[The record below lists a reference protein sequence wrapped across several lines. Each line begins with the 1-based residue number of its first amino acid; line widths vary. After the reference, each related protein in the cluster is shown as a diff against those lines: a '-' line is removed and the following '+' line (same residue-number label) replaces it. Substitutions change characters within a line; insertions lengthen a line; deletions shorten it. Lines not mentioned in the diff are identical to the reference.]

1 MKVARLNRL
10 NRFLLV
16 LIFLGIVSILLKEK
30 EGFGNAITS
39 SLDEVYD
46 GAILKHFVTNPTP
59 HKDFAKTLKEKRGKI
74 EKRNLLK
81 SFKET
86 TNNVRYLSIPCD
98 DSKYDGGICKALY
111 KNNEIIMKHGENCMP
126 GFMCRRVGFFCS
138 KISEM
143 LDL

>member
-1 MKVARLNRL
+1 MKTARLNRL

-16 LIFLGIVSILLKEK
+16 LIFLGIMFILLKEK
-30 EGFGNAITS
+30 EGFGNALIS

-46 GAILKHFVTNPTP
+46 GAILKNFVINPTP
-59 HKDFAKTLKEKRGKI
+59 HKDFDKILKEKR
-74 EKRNLLK
+74 EKREKKELFK
-81 SFKET
+81 SFEET